1 MARKGLYKKNNKELK
16 FSIGLMRAFRV
27 IMYINIGII
36 VLLFLFLGL
45 SWLRNAKQY
54 NSGGAGMVM
63 VFFYIGPIIALGVIS
78 LLLFLVPFIIRL
90 KKRDYATIELEFEK
104 CKKTIGVEVL
114 VSVAAI
120 IIVLMPF

>member
-1 MARKGLYKKNNKELK
+1 MIRKGLYKKNNKELK
-16 FSIGLMRAFRV
+16 LCIGLMRAFRV

-54 NSGGAGMVM
+54 NSSGAGMVM

-104 CKKTIGVEVL
+104 CKKAIGVEVL